1 MRGGE
6 GFFLRGLRRL
16 ATGLA
21 LAALL
26 GLAGCS
32 GLSLAYNQLP
42 LLAGFWADRYLDLDR
57 AQRRQLGEQLQAWQD
72 WHRRE
77 ELPRWVALL
86 EQAQAALD
94 GGVSKAELL
103 ALEQGARAS
112 AERCLQR
119 AAPLAAPLLASLR
132 PAQWQHLQNRL
143 AQRLDDWREDQTG
156 PDAPEL
162 RGEQYGDQLSRWLG
176 PLDRATRRQARADA
190 QAWQV
195 DVPGLARA
203 RAARHTQTVE
213 ALRAWSRQDL
223 AGGTALL
230 MGNTLTQPVEQA
242 YREQV
247 VSSLL
252 KLLNGLSPAER
263 ERVRAHW
270 AGWAADLRRLQAV

>member
-1 MRGGE
+1 MRW
-6 GFFLRGLRRL
+6 LRRL
-16 ATGLA
+16 ASGLA
-21 LAALL
+21 LAALV

-32 GLSLAYNQLP
+32 GLRLAYNQLP

-57 AQRRQLGEQLQAWQD
+57 DQQRLFGTQFQAWQD

-86 EQAQAALD
+86 EQAKAALD
-94 GGVSKAELL
+94 GGVSRDELL

-132 PAQWQHLQNRL
+132 PAQWQHLQLRL
-143 AQRLDDWREDQTG
+143 AQRLDDWREEQTG
-156 PDAPEL
+156 RDAL
-162 RGEQYGDQLSRWLG
+162 DVRAEQYSDQLSRWLG
-176 PLDRATRRQARADA
+176 PLERPTRRQARADA

-195 DVPGLARA
+195 DVPALAQA
-203 RAARHTQTVE
+203 RSVRHAQTVE
-213 ALRAWSRQDL
+213 ALRAWARGNL

-230 MGNTLTQPVEQA
+230 MNNTLPQLIEQP

-247 VSSLL
+247 LASLL
-252 KLLNGLSPAER
+252 KLLNGMTPAER

-270 AGWAADLRRLQAV
+270 ADWVADLRRLQDA